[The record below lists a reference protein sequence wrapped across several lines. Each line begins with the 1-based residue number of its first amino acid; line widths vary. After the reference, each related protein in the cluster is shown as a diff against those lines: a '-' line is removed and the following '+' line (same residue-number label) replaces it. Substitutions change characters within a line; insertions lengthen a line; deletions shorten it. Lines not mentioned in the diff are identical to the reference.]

1 MARPLTL
8 MSAAVLTAVASGIL
22 PYVLPVNDGRTP
34 PTPPAISGAPLPS
47 SLTPSGGPP
56 PPSNIAPTT
65 SPAAG
70 GSTLVLSPSAVT
82 VINQSQS
89 KVVNLDNTPI
99 VFERKEKTFVSNLLL
114 RNSSGWQQQVRIDPA
129 VLRDRNGTPLTAKIE
144 SLKSEGSQIEP
155 FAVVNQR
162 LDITVMPASGGPL
175 LLPASGWLRL
185 LATPKNPNAV
195 PAVAKDSKS
204 NQEPADP
211 GYLYLSIVI
220 NEPKLEGL
228 SVVKGVFFASLS
240 IAGLIVVITAIILL
254 IKKISLFRP
263 MGGAS
268 WSFEQSW
275 GANVTIGAAILTT
288 FLTTL
293 AFPVHP
299 HVMEKT
305 SYSLLQIMFTALI
318 ALAPLVYGLI
328 RKSVAVNSNGV
339 VAVDTRGYVVM
350 FLLAGGLVLWGAFG
364 QVFTLGVLIEEF
376 ILSGNLARSLGR
388 ATQGLAIILALLLIV
403 YGLQSLYRTAK
414 DLSKD
419 PDEHQPKPSFRS
431 GTSLTESE
439 QTRLKRPMPEW
450 PLL

>member
-8 MSAAVLTAVASGIL
+8 MSAAVLTAAASGIL

-34 PTPPAISGAPLPS
+34 PTPLAISGAPLPS

-56 PPSNIAPTT
+56 PPSNIAPTA

-70 GSTLVLSPSAVT
+70 GSTMVLSPSAVT

-99 VFERKEKTFVSNLLL
+99 VFERKDKTYVSNLLL
-114 RNSSGWQQQVRIDPA
+114 RNSSGWQQQVKIDLA

-144 SLKSEGSQIEP
+144 NLKSEGLQIEP

-162 LDITVMPASGGPL
+162 LDITVTPASGEPL

-185 LATPKNPNAV
+185 LATPKNADAITDV
-195 PAVAKDSKS
+195 VKDSKS
-204 NQEPADP
+204 KEPADP

-220 NEPKLEGL
+220 SEPKLEGL
-228 SVVKGVFFASLS
+228 SIVKVVFFASLS
-240 IAGLIVVITAIILL
+240 IAGLIALISAIRLWRKSIRL
-254 IKKISLFRP
+254 SRP

-328 RKSVAVNSNGV
+328 RKSVPVNANGL

-364 QVFTLGVLIEEF
+364 QILTLGVLIEEF
-376 ILSGNLARSLGR
+376 ILSGNLALSLGR

-431 GTSLTESE
+431 GTALTEDE